1 MRFDLPVLDIF
12 GSARCTVVA
21 GETLADAW
29 ALARAAWPNIDK
41 SHDPGDE
48 ACTIEV
54 DDRAVVLVAR
64 DVDVAT
70 FAHEALHVAAWVLRS
85 RDMPFSYENEE
96 GVAYLLGWVMRHA
109 WPPVTAWRAVA
120 GTVARPRTRGG
131 PPAGAGPGRRPD
143 GTTAPPAPTRSRS
156 SSR

>member
-29 ALARAAWPNIDK
+29 ALARIAWPNLDK

-48 ACTIEV
+48 ACTIDV
-54 DDRAVVLVAR
+54 DDRAVMLIAR

-70 FAHEALHVAAWVLRS
+70 FSHEALHVAAWVLRS

-109 WPPVTAWRAVA
+109 WPAVEAWRTASSA
-120 GTVARPRTRGG
+120 TTPARRPR
-131 PPAGAGPGRRPD
+131 ARR
-143 GTTAPPAPTRSRS
+143 APPAAGPPS
-156 SSR
+156 